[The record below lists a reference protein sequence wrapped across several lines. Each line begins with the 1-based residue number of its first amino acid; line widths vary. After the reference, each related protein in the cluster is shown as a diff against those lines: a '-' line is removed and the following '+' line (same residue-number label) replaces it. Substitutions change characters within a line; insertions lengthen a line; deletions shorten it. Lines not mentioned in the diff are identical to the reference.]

1 MDITIRDVVGTAHV
15 NAKVATDQLKGLLD
29 YGNNSPVSLKEAQ
42 ELLAKSLSDV
52 MLARHMTEQT
62 WEDTTYV
69 GRWER

>member
-29 YGNNSPVSLKEAQ
+29 YGNNSPATLKDIQ
-42 ELLAKSLSDV
+42 ELLSKALSDV

-62 WEDTTYV
+62 WCDTTYT